1 MANEEKKKRI
11 NMSIEATKPFNG
23 NVVVRSAR
31 SAMVVS
37 EESLREWLNDMTTL
51 VNCYFEF
58 REFGSGVALKNGQL
72 QLTGSPDGLAE
83 MMQMR
88 ADATTPD
95 DPGIPTGGE
104 GDPNAPPMPPPNKPT
119 KKK

>member
-23 NVVVRSAR
+23 NLIVRSAR
-31 SAMVVS
+31 SAMVVP
-37 EESLREWLNDMTTL
+37 EQDLQDWINDMTTL
-51 VNCYFEF
+51 VNSYFEF
-58 REFGSGVALKNGQL
+58 RQYGASGVALKDGQL
-72 QLTGSPDGLAE
+72 QLTGSPDELAK

-88 ADATTPD
+88 ADAATKQPSL
-95 DPGIPTGGE
+95 E
-104 GDPNAPPMPPPNKPT
+104 KPPPT